1 MQSLSK
7 FERGLGRFVSHT
19 AAIVVGFVLMAI
31 GLGMGVT
38 VFMLPVGVPV
48 GLLGLGMFLWGMFE
62 RARKRDEPGP
72 K

>member
-1 MQSLSK
+1 MESLSK
-7 FERGLGRFVSHT
+7 FERGLGNLVSHT
-19 AAIVVGFVLMAI
+19 AAIVIGFVLMAI

-62 RARKRDEPGP
+62 RTRRRDEPGES
-72 K
+72 

>member
-7 FERGLGRFVSHT
+7 LEHGLGGLLSHT
-19 AAIVVGFVLMAI
+19 AAILVGFVLMAI

-38 VFMLPVGVPV
+38 VFMLPVGVPL

-62 RARKRDEPGP
+62 HARRRDGQGHW
-72 K
+72 